1 MPGTTSAPA
10 ASRAK
15 VKKHTSKSPRVR
27 RNTRHSRTRMVL
39 TAYGALSPVNRA
51 FLPPSPAQCASIV
64 AGLMPASRHQDHTL
78 SPSASHL
85 VVCRRGHV
93 HRIPCPTFRD
103 DREAPLVAGRDARIS
118 SDDLPDG
125 LSEIFLERGLDGQS
139 EAHGVICPSGSLER
153 APQSVAPGH
162 LWLRCRDVRQCAWN
176 PRDSILRD
184 SQPKKP
190 ARTCGKFPRSH
201 HNISGDNS

>member
-1 MPGTTSAPA
+1 VRQRTRSLACE
-10 ASRAK
+10 S
-15 VKKHTSKSPRVR
+15 KKAHERIHHESTEI
-27 RNTRHSRTRMVL
+27 TRHSRTRMFL

-51 FLPPSPAQCASIV
+51 FLPPSPAQCANIV

-103 DREAPLVAGRDARIS
+103 DREAPLLSGRDARIC

-125 LSEIFLERGLDGQS
+125 EREKFLPEGLDRNIT
-139 EAHGVICPSGSLER
+139 EARSAQVICPSGRGGPPLGY
-153 APQSVAPGH
+153 VAH
-162 LWLRCRDVRQCAWN
+162 SACASSRIL
-176 PRDSILRD
+176 PSRSEEPLPASPVSFPMKSIQL
-184 SQPKKP
+184 PLALFEVTP
-190 ARTCGKFPRSH
+190 
-201 HNISGDNS
+201 